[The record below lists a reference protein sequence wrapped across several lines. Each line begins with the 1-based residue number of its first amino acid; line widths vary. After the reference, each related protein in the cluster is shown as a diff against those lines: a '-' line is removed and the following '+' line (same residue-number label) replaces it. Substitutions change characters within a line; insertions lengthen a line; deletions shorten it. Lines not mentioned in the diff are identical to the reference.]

1 MELRLESRSRVPA
14 VGVGFAVGLVAG
26 AAGALIL
33 AAPASADDCADGY
46 LVRCQQDGS
55 SRHITNPGVSRPV
68 GQVPTV
74 QGVPC
79 TGDHLGVCIALS
91 QANGGGFPGLTT
103 GPTLGPGAIIR
114 NSP

>member
-1 MELRLESRSRVPA
+1 MAWVS
-14 VGVGFAVGLVAG
+14 GGL
-26 AAGALIL
+26 LL
-33 AAPASADDCADGY
+33 AAPASADDDCADGY
-46 LVRCQQDGS
+46 LVRCQQNG
-55 SRHITNPGVSRPV
+55 RTITNPGASRPA

-79 TGDHLGVCIALS
+79 TGEHLGVCIALS

-103 GPTLGPGAIIR
+103 GPVLGPGAIIR

>member
-1 MELRLESRSRVPA
+1 MRRGYRWI
-14 VGVGFAVGLVAG
+14 GLVVG
-26 AAGALIL
+26 SLGALGVWGP
-33 AAPASADDCADGY
+33 AAAAVADDCADGY

-55 SRHITNPGVSRPV
+55 RVIFNPGVSRPV

-79 TGDHLGVCIALS
+79 TGQHLGVCIALS
-91 QANGGGFPGLTT
+91 QAKGEPFPGLTT
-103 GPTLGPGAIIR
+103 GPALGPGAVIR

>member
-1 MELRLESRSRVPA
+1 MHAVRVN
-14 VGVGFAVGLVAG
+14 VSVGLVAG
-26 AAGALIL
+26 VAGALLL

-55 SRHITNPGVSRPV
+55 RTIINPGVSRPV

-79 TGDHLGVCIALS
+79 TGEHLGVCIALS
-91 QANGGGFPGLTT
+91 QANGNGFPGLTT
-103 GPTLGPGAIIR
+103 GPVLGPGAIIR